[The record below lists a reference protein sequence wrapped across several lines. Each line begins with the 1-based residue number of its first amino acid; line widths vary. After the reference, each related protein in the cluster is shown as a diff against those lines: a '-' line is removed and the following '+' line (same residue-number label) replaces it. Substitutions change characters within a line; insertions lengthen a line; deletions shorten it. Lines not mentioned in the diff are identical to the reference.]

1 MSKKNILEKLGIDIN
16 AKNSTE
22 VGFLDSFMRIYQKTI
37 TKYKS
42 EDTMEYFHNLISAI
56 MIEFGKIY
64 EDSDIKVLYR
74 TKSPKSLIDKILEYM
89 VRPDKADFKCDENGF
104 YSKLKEEI
112 HDMLAIT
119 MVLGYRAPTFASNDP
134 EIKELIDKK
143 NDNNRFI
150 GQIQDFR
157 LRLVEDEFPGTDR
170 VKYKYDC
177 TKGEYYDNCL
187 LLAQRIKGL
196 LDPKATKRIRQYEH
210 IISLIESAKEGL
222 GQYAL
227 AEKLD
232 SETVKQIDFNRLYK
246 SYKNEIYDIIDLNI
260 FTKQVKAIMREAP
273 ILKKFGISID
283 ENSYKET
290 RTERG
295 FAANFIYLVTPLGK
309 IELQVQ
315 TRNQNRQ
322 ASYGYAAHYDMNSEK
337 SIKPFELPAVDD
349 VEGIEKFK
357 TSVEMVSPQKYV
369 AEYDDA
375 EPGRIIIHGYGEYQN
390 YKLLMSQV
398 KKGSTTDLKMKQ
410 YFEKLYEL
418 KDEFFT
424 KPDTIQSFIEYDINQ
439 YLKSEKF
446 KSTVNDGKKPEF
458 DAR

>member
-1 MSKKNILEKLGIDIN
+1 MSESNILKKLGIDVK

-42 EDTMEYFHNLISAI
+42 EETMEYFHNLISAI
-56 MIEFGKIY
+56 MIEFGKAY

-119 MVLGYRAPTFASNDP
+119 MVLGYRPPTFASNDP

-143 NDNNRFI
+143 NDGNRFI
-150 GQIQDFR
+150 GQIQGFR
-157 LRLVEDEFPGTDR
+157 LNLIEEEFPGTAK
-170 VKYKYDC
+170 VKYRYDC
-177 TKGEYYDNCL
+177 SKEEYYNHCI
-187 LLAQRIKGL
+187 LLAERIKGL
-196 LDPKATKRIRQYEH
+196 LNPKATKRIKQYEH
-210 IISLIESAKEGL
+210 IISAIDEIKESLGEEGL
-222 GQYAL
+222 K
-227 AEKLD
+227 EKID
-232 SETVKQIDFNRLYK
+232 ATTVKQIDFNRLYK
-246 SYKNEIYDIIDLNI
+246 SYINEIYDTIDLNI
-260 FTKQVKAIMREAP
+260 FTKQVKAIMTGAP
-273 ILKKFGISID
+273 ILKKFGITID
-283 ENSYKET
+283 EESYKET

-322 ASYGYAAHYDMNSEK
+322 ASYGYAAHYDMSSDK
-337 SIKPFELPAVDD
+337 SIKPFELPDIDD
-349 VEGIEKFK
+349 ADAIERFK

-398 KKGSTTDLKMKQ
+398 KRGSITDLQMKQ
-410 YFEKLYEL
+410 YFERLYEL
-418 KDEFFT
+418 KDKFFT
-424 KPDTIQSFIEYDINQ
+424 KQDTIESFIEYDINQ
-439 YLKSEKF
+439 YLKSDRF
-446 KSTVNDGKKPEF
+446 KTTVNNGRKPES